1 MRQENR
7 RRIYVET
14 STRPQY
20 EPTRGF
26 YRSRGYRLTA
36 ELPDYYA
43 PGDGKA
49 TFVKV
54 L

>member
-1 MRQENR
+1 L
-7 RRIYVET
+7 IVIET

-26 YRSRGYRLTA
+26 YLRCGY
-36 ELPDYYA
+36 ELAASIADFYA

-49 TFVKV
+49 MYVKR